1 MSKPLPKSWEPFKN
15 DRDALRFLR
24 LLEQA
29 VKWERKWMLTFGGF
43 HPHPWTVINGEDNLK
58 VRNEAG
64 ERRQEIARELD
75 ELEDRHGTTWADP
88 LWLASGI
95 KFT

>member
-29 VKWERKWMLTFGGF
+29 TKWERKWMLTFGGF
-43 HPHPWTVINGEDNLK
+43 HPHPWTVIDGPENLAL
-58 VRNEAG
+58 RNEAND
-64 ERRQEIARELD
+64 RRVEIGKELD
-75 ELEDRHGTTWADP
+75 ELEARRGTEWADP
-88 LWLASGI
+88 LWVASGI
-95 KFT
+95 KFS